1 MESRNQFIYQVRDKI
16 KSEHG
21 KDKNASF
28 IFGLSGKWGEGK
40 TTFLKSLEKELE
52 QTGFKIVWINPWKFG
67 DDKISFL
74 RNFLKEISIVS
85 KRNFWNRYQDF
96 INNRDDLREL
106 YYDTSYKNVHWGL
119 LIILLLWM
127 ITGTILYWFLLPQ
140 VEQIS
145 PGFSSDLKNR
155 YALIAA
161 LFVSPLLIPLIGNIL
176 TTQRSSKS
184 ISTIDQFD
192 RLLSKYLSNLDD
204 KKIAVFVDDLDR
216 VTQEVARTA
225 LDNMRIFFDKP
236 EITFVVTGDHTVLER
251 YIGTQTLPH
260 GNDAE
265 KLEEGRRYLKKVF
278 NLYWRLPVPIDSE
291 FDAFLKKLLADN
303 KKELDEIF
311 EKKADKETFLKYLKL
326 YFDKNFRHAIRF
338 FDTVLFTFKIIK
350 NQHEVADEDKKKY
363 FKQML
368 SKPLLVVRI
377 LMIQELCMPLFEAI
391 LEDTGTLR
399 SLEDNVERKDS
410 SRVDNILGKYT
421 FTTNQSIFIKKF
433 LYEEPRFF
441 KNKVLEV
448 YAFEP
453 FLFLAAD
460 ASFGDARGLSKED
473 FVSELKTGNPDQIAN
488 SIQNCGEEKIK
499 EAADAVAEL
508 LKNTPDPV
516 GKSGYIRTLCLALA
530 KIPDHLSQSHFI
542 GALQRQDYSQVFSGA
557 QVSNRLEISQEF
569 WRWLDTQ
576 GLDSIKLFVDKFPLV
591 QTEDLD
597 QLDLK
602 SGFGHFGSRVLCRWL
617 RDYYPSNKTVILDK
631 MEIVFPEL
639 DKKVI
644 SEEFANLTDQL
655 IQDLF
660 GLADPQKERL
670 YKLLMQFL
678 PESKARL
685 KENVLTQ
692 IKTKNEGMWQW
703 SETKVNDDYKPWTR
717 EELERGITETIKGS
731 TTGDELVSGIRY
743 ANGKVTKNADAT
755 WANIKKGQL
764 DLTVGIVQQLA
775 NDLLTSFIPPKEVA
789 NALFTKTVNKIESGD
804 DSTKIALLPSLQK
817 RWLWENISKMPEY
830 RRIKKL
836 LGSQNQDV
844 IREINLVLHS
854 WGREEGTSTGES
866 STRSQS

>member
-1 MESRNQFIYQVRDKI
+1 MESRKQFIYQVRDKI
-16 KSEHG
+16 RSEHG

-40 TTFLKSLEKELE
+40 TIFLKSLEKELE
-52 QTGFKIVWINPWKFG
+52 KTGFKIVWINPWKFG

-74 RNFLKEISIVS
+74 RNFLKEISVVS
-85 KRNFWNRYQDF
+85 KRNFWNRCQDF
-96 INNRDDLREL
+96 INNWDDLREL
-106 YYDTSYKNVHWGL
+106 YYDTSYKSVHWGL

-127 ITGTILYWFLLPQ
+127 ITGVISYWFLLPQ
-140 VEQIS
+140 AEQIF

-161 LFVSPLLIPLIGNIL
+161 LFLTPFLIPLVGNIL
-176 TTQRSSKS
+176 TTQKSSKS

-192 RLLSKYLSNLDD
+192 RLLSKYLSNLAS

-216 VTQEVARTA
+216 VTPEVARTA

-260 GNDAE
+260 GDPAE

-291 FDAFLKKLLADN
+291 FDAFLKKLLEDN
-303 KKELDEIF
+303 KKETDEIF
-311 EKKADKETFLKYLKL
+311 KEKADQETLLRHLKL
-326 YFDKNFRHAIRF
+326 YFDKNFRHVIRF

-350 NQHEVADEDKKKY
+350 NQHEAADEDKKKY
-363 FKQML
+363 FGQML

-377 LMIQELCMPLFEAI
+377 LMIQELCIPLFEAI
-391 LEDTGTLR
+391 LQDTGVLR

-410 SRVDNILGKYT
+410 SRVDDILSKYT
-421 FTTNQSIFIKKF
+421 FTINQSIFIKKF

-441 KNKVLEV
+441 KNKILEV

-473 FVSELKTGNPDQIAN
+473 FVSELKTGSPDQIAN

-499 EAADAVAEL
+499 EAAVAVVEL
-508 LKNTPDPV
+508 LKNTTDSI

-542 GALQRQDYSQVFSGA
+542 EALQKQDYSQIFSGA

-576 GLDSIKLFVDKFPLV
+576 DRDRVKTFADKFPFV
-591 QTEDLD
+591 QTGDLD

-602 SGFGHFGSRVLCRWL
+602 TGFGHFGSRVLCRWL
-617 RDYYPSNKTVILDK
+617 RDYYPSNKTLILDK
-631 MEIVFPEL
+631 MELIFPKL
-639 DKKVI
+639 DKKII
-644 SEEFANLTDQL
+644 SEEFINLTDQL

-660 GLADPQKERL
+660 GLADPEKERL
-670 YKLLMQFL
+670 YKLLMEFL
-678 PESKARL
+678 PENKARL
-685 KENVLTQ
+685 KENALTQ
-692 IKTKNEGMWQW
+692 IKAKNEGMWQW
-703 SETKVNDDYKPWTR
+703 SETKVSDNYKPWTH
-717 EELERGITETIKGS
+717 EELERGITETIKES

-743 ANGKVTKNADAT
+743 ANGKVTKSVNAT
-755 WANIKKGQL
+755 WVNIKKGQL
-764 DLTVGIVQQLA
+764 DLVVGIIQQLA
-775 NDLLTSFIPPKEVA
+775 NDSLTSFIPPKEVA
-789 NALFTKTVNKIESGD
+789 SALFTKTVSKIESGD
-804 DSTKIALLPSLQK
+804 DSMQIALLPSLQK
-817 RWLWENISKMPEY
+817 RWLWENISKMSEY
-830 RRIKKL
+830 RRIKKML
-836 LGSQNQDV
+836 DSTNQDV
-844 IREINLVLHS
+844 IREVNLVLQS
-854 WGREEGTSTGES
+854 WGRKEGTSTGES
-866 STRSQS
+866 NTSSQS